1 MIFGS
6 SGIIKEVEK
15 QGNII
20 AKQIQEVNERIP
32 FQSDLEK
39 ENNKLQDKN
48 IKLKKEVKE
57 LSNNLLYLQETN
69 EKLIEY
75 IRNIEEVKKNNEFN
89 IEVRNSMDC
98 QWNRVKY
105 EIITIPKLELVKII
119 K

>member
-39 ENNKLQDKN
+39 
-48 IKLKKEVKE
+48 
-57 LSNNLLYLQETN
+57 
-69 EKLIEY
+69 
-75 IRNIEEVKKNNEFN
+75 
-89 IEVRNSMDC
+89 
-98 QWNRVKY
+98 
-105 EIITIPKLELVKII
+105 KII
-119 K
+119 NYKMKI